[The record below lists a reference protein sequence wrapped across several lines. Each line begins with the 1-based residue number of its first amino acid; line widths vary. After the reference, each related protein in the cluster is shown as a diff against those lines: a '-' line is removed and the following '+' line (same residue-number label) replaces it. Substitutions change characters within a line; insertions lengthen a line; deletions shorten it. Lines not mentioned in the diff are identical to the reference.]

1 MKKTTFYFILILS
14 LFFVAC
20 KPSYP
25 VAKKRYNRLTT
36 LYPELVLTDTVTV
49 KDTIITENEVIVPEY
64 VETFLI
70 AYDTII
76 ETKKIFIRKDKDKFT
91 ITVKPD
97 TITFRDTIPYS
108 FSVPGKLVIKK
119 ENNYTLGL
127 FFSIISF
134 ILGFFL
140 GKAVFKD

>member
-1 MKKTTFYFILILS
+1 M
-14 LFFVAC
+14 
-20 KPSYP
+20 
-25 VAKKRYNRLTT
+25 
-36 LYPELVLTDTVTV
+36 VLTDTVTV